1 MLPQDL
7 VLKFARDKGWDKN
20 LDYSWDDYYNQ
31 FNYAFDGSY
40 QPITIGKILFDT
52 DFPKYF
58 FGEDEMNYYIPVL
71 SLTPPADR
79 LAYLLKFINYE
90 KPKEQYTGDT
100 GTMDTSENK

>member
-52 DFPKYF
+52 DFPKFF

-71 SLTPPADR
+71 SLTPPEDR
-79 LAYLLKFINYE
+79 LAYLLKFIQNAKTE
-90 KPKEQYTGDT
+90 KIATGDT
-100 GTMDTSENK
+100 GTMDTDKN